1 MRLRKDKVVVVLEN
15 RIYVYNFSD
24 LRLIDAIDTFDNPK
38 GLCAISADP
47 NFSILANPDKKKGA
61 IRITNYDKNSNL
73 IIEGHQNTIS
83 CMNLNF
89 NGSLLASA
97 SDKGT
102 IIRLFSTETGDAIQE
117 VRRGSDKAEIYSL
130 SFDKNSNW
138 MACSSDK
145 GTIHIFSVSKNRTKI
160 AISDENIPG
169 EEDKQAEV
177 KNKKHV

>member
-1 MRLRKDKVVVVLEN
+1 VRLRKDKVVVVLEN

-24 LRLIDAIDTFDNPK
+24 LRLIDAIDTYDNPK

-47 NFSILANPDKKKGA
+47 NFSILANPDKKKGQ
-61 IRITNYDKNSNL
+61 IRITNYDKNTNL
-73 IIEGHQNTIS
+73 TIEGHQNSIS
-83 CMNLNF
+83 SMNLNF
-89 NGSLLASA
+89 TGALLASA

-102 IIRLFSTETGDAIQE
+102 IIRLFNTETGDAIQE

-130 SFDKNSNW
+130 SFDKNSNF

-145 GTIHIFSVSKNRTKI
+145 GTIHIFSVSKNRAKI
-160 AISDENIPG
+160 AVSDENAPG
-169 EEDKQAEV
+169 EDDKSEV